1 MTNKNGDSI
10 LQIITLAKS
19 NCGLAS
25 FKVATEVMSELWQGQ
40 DEHSVANR
48 REPLPT
54 WIDVLREQ
62 QDWSM
67 FS

>member
-25 FKVATEVMSELWQGQ
+25 FKVATEVMFELWQGQ

-48 REPLPT
+48 REPSSNL
-54 WIDVLREQ
+54 D
-62 QDWSM
+62 
-67 FS
+67 